1 MARQGITYEQV
12 AAVADAIMA
21 EGQQPTIRSVR
32 ERLRNTGSP
41 NTIHKHL
48 TTWAEARPVAAMA
61 APELP
66 RALVTAFAA
75 EIDRAA
81 SQARAE
87 VEARLVHAQAEAAD
101 LAAAGEV
108 LEGERDE
115 LLEQVASLTS
125 ERDTLAGKAE
135 QQAADLA
142 EQSMRVEREQ
152 QAAEA
157 ARVDLATAR
166 LKIEAHAE
174 RHAEQGAEL
183 ERLRQA
189 LEVERK
195 ARVSAEQQAAVL
207 EARLE
212 AATTESRRVS
222 ERADKAEALAAQSAA
237 ALENARVVASEAQE
251 NSARLAGQVE
261 ALQALQKTAEQVAAQ
276 SAAALEA
283 ARAAA
288 ADARENGARLAGQ
301 VESLQ
306 AMQKGQA
313 DEIERLRTEL
323 AKSPA
328 APGSK

>member
-12 AAVADAIMA
+12 AAVADALMA
-21 EGQQPTIRSVR
+21 DGFQPTIRSVR

-48 TTWAEARPVAAMA
+48 TAWVEARPVAAAA

-75 EIDRAA
+75 EIERAA

-101 LAAAGEV
+101 LAAAGEL

-115 LLEQVASLTS
+115 LAELVASLTS

-135 QQAADLA
+135 QQAADLV
-142 EQSMRVEREQ
+142 EQAQRIEREQ

-174 RHAEQGAEL
+174 RHAEQGIEL

-189 LEVERK
+189 LEVELK
-195 ARVSAEQQAAVL
+195 ARVTAEQQAAVL
-207 EARLE
+207 DARLE
-212 AATTESRRVS
+212 AAAEDARRAT
-222 ERADKAEALAAQSAA
+222 ERADRAEQLAAQTAA
-237 ALENARVVASEAQE
+237 ALENARVAASEAQE
-251 NSARLAGQVE
+251 NSARLGGQLE
-261 ALQALQKTAEQVAAQ
+261 SLHALQRSAEQVAAQ

-283 ARAAA
+283 ARGAA

-313 DEIERLRTEL
+313 EEIERLRVLL
-323 AKSPA
+323 AGKST
-328 APGSK
+328 APGGQ